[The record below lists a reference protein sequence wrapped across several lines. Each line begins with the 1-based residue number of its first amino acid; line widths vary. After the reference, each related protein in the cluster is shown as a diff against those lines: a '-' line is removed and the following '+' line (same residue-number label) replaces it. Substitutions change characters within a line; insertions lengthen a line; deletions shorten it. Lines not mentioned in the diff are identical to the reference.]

1 MLSIIKKNIWWLIL
15 FTSGFIVVYLAM
27 SVLKNEIIQMDT
39 FFNTLIVEHLRNDFL
54 TPIMKFFT
62 FFGSATMLIIITI
75 LAIFISKN
83 HQRSIFISL
92 NLLIVFLS
100 SQLLKVIIQ
109 RERPFGQ
116 SLITEK
122 GFSFPSG
129 HSMVSTAFY
138 GLMIYLIYKY
148 CKNRNLKY
156 FLITTLVILILLI
169 GVSRIY
175 LGVHYFSDVFAGFL
189 TSIAYLIVYIKIIDK
204 HLI

>member
-39 FFNTLIVEHLRNDFL
+39 FFNTLIVEQLRNDFL

>member
-1 MLSIIKKNIWWLIL
+1 LLSIIKKNIWWLIL

-169 GVSRIY
+169 GVSRVY

>member
-1 MLSIIKKNIWWLIL
+1 MLSIIKKNSWWLIL
-15 FTSGFIVVYLAM
+15 FISAIIVIYLAT
-27 SVLKNEIIQMDT
+27 SILKNEIIQMDT

-169 GVSRIY
+169 GVSRVY